1 MKTSDLFVKALERE
15 GVEFIFGIP
24 GEENLDFLNSLK
36 DSPIRFIL
44 TRHEQ
49 AAGFMAATYGR
60 LTGSPGV
67 CLATLGPGATNLV
80 TAAAYAQLGGMPM
93 LMITGQKPIMKS
105 KQGQFQIVNIV
116 DMMKPLTK
124 YTKQIV
130 HSHTL
135 TSRVRKAFKIA
146 CEERPGPV
154 HIELP
159 EDIAREDSDARIFD
173 VTANRRPVADSHTI
187 IEAVQRIQRARSPL
201 VLLGAGA
208 NRGKSHDAIEY
219 LIEKTGIP
227 FFSTQMGKGVMD
239 ERDPLCLGTAAL
251 SSKDFI
257 HKAIE
262 KSDLIVNIGH
272 NVTEKPPFFM
282 APGGLEVIHLN
293 ASSAAVDEVS
303 FPQLEVI
310 GDIAKNVA
318 ELTQHAE
325 PQAHWDFRYFHEVKR
340 RMEAH
345 RESAAC
351 AVCFPIVPSR
361 LVRIVRNAVPE
372 NGIISLDNG
381 IYKIWFA
388 RDYPAYAP
396 NTVLLDNALA
406 TMGTG
411 LASAIAAKLIH
422 PSRKVM
428 AICGDGGFLM
438 NCQELET
445 AVRLKLDLVVLVLN
459 DGAYGMIKWKQAG
472 LGFEDRGMLDFSN
485 PDFVRFAE
493 SFGASGHRVEGA
505 GDAESLIRTC
515 LDSPGVHVI
524 DIPMDYSRNHEILNV
539 ELPEFTKT
547 L

>member
-1 MKTSDLFVKALERE
+1 MKTSDLFVKALENE
-15 GVEFIFGIP
+15 GVEFVFGIP
-24 GEENLDFLNSLK
+24 GEENLDFLNSLAS
-36 DSPIRFIL
+36 SPIRFIL

-60 LTGSPGV
+60 LTGKPGV

-80 TAAAYAQLGGMPM
+80 TAAAYARLGGMPM

-105 KQGQFQIVNIV
+105 KQGQFQIVNVV

-135 TSRVRKAFKIA
+135 TSRVRKAFKLA

-159 EDIAREDSDARIFD
+159 EDIAREDSDARVFD
-173 VTANRRPVADSHTI
+173 VFTNRTPVADSHTV
-187 IEAVQRIQRARSPL
+187 IEAVQRIQRSRSPL
-201 VLLGAGA
+201 ILLGAGA
-208 NRGKSHDAIEY
+208 NRRRSHDAVEY

-239 ERDPLCLGTAAL
+239 ERNPLCLGTAAL
-251 SSKDFI
+251 SSADFI
-257 HKAIE
+257 HRAIE
-262 KSDLIVNIGH
+262 KSDLIINIGH

-282 APGGLEVIHLN
+282 TPGGIEVIHLN
-293 ASSAAVDEVS
+293 AYSASVDDVY

-310 GDIAKNVA
+310 GDVAKNVA
-318 ELTQHAE
+318 ELSQHLE
-325 PQAHWDFRYFHEVKR
+325 PQPHWDFGYFLEVKR
-340 RMEAH
+340 RTDSH
-345 RESAAC
+345 REATTRDDR
-351 AVCFPIVPSR
+351 FPLVPSR
-361 LVRIVRNAVPE
+361 LVRIVRSVMPS
-372 NGIISLDNG
+372 NGIIALDNG

-388 RDYPAYAP
+388 RDYPAYEP

-406 TMGTG
+406 TMGAG

-422 PSRKVM
+422 PERRVM
-428 AICGDGGFLM
+428 AIAGDGGFLM
-438 NCQELET
+438 NCQEMET
-445 AVRLKLDLVVLVLN
+445 AVRLKLDLVALVLN
-459 DGAYGMIKWKQAG
+459 DGAYGMIKWKQSG
-472 LGFEDRGMLDFSN
+472 LGFKDTGMLDFRN

-493 SFGASGHRVEGA
+493 SFGATGHRIARTGDVEPLI
-505 GDAESLIRTC
+505 AEC
-515 LDSPGVHVI
+515 LASPGVHLI
-524 DIPMDYSRNHEILNV
+524 DIPMDYSGNYQILNV
-539 ELPEFTKT
+539 DLPALTKS